1 MSPNLLMSQHEF
13 AQQALVENGLLKSLT
28 EGLRAAL
35 AWEASEEEFRRKL
48 STVRFIFQSFQR
60 HLERLMSLEEVDG
73 YMDSVLADNPHLSK
87 AVAALKEDHVHF
99 RQAAGS
105 IAQRLERVS
114 ATEYDR
120 FADICLDA
128 ADLLEELDDHT
139 EQEAKLF
146 LEGFE
151 QEEGGEG

>member
-35 AWEASEEEFRRKL
+35 AWEAAEEEFARKL

-73 YMDSVLADNPHLSK
+73 YMDSVLADNPRLSK

-99 RQAAGS
+99 RQAVGG
-105 IAQRLERVS
+105 IAQRLERLS
-114 ATEYDR
+114 PAEYDI
-120 FADICLDA
+120 FAGICDDMDGLLQELDA
-128 ADLLEELDDHT
+128 HSDE
-139 EQEAKLF
+139 EAKLF